1 MFYLAL
7 MIVTTIALAILGF
20 TNPEAVLR
28 MVNNPMGSLG
38 VALIGTLC
46 YGVPVMFWVAGWEQ
60 AKEAG
65 TPSDLTSTIS
75 NLLNAQQLASLN
87 TVVTEYPVTVMGYKV
102 RRQGDVV
109 FARVGDDLMF
119 SNYGMTLAELMAWL
133 EDVCRQQT
141 GPLTCATV
149 SGPVI
154 PQSNQ
159 PSKETTA

>member
-7 MIVTTIALAILGF
+7 MIVTTIAFAVLGF

-28 MVNNPMGSLG
+28 MADNPMWPLG
-38 VALIGTLC
+38 AALVGTLC
-46 YGVPVMFWVAGWEQ
+46 YAVPALFWVVGREQ
-60 AKEAG
+60 AKEAS
-65 TPSDLTSTIS
+65 TPSALTSTIS
-75 NLLNAQQLASLN
+75 NRLNAQQLASLN

-141 GPLTCATV
+141 AHSRV
-149 SGPVI
+149 
-154 PQSNQ
+154 Q
-159 PSKETTA
+159 P